1 MFEYRTQTVIART
14 CNSAMTLSCDVTRSF
29 GIASLGASRPRPRC
43 FVVVL
48 PLARGVFALCA
59 RVLVFVD
66 DVTEERFEVFA
77 DLGRATTS
85 LGVSSD
91 LNFASAVH
99 KK

>member
-1 MFEYRTQTVIART
+1 MAERFDLAAR
-14 CNSAMTLSCDVTRSF
+14 ARSF
-29 GIASLGASRPRPRC
+29 RWA
-43 FVVVL
+43 
-48 PLARGVFALCA
+48 ARGVFALCA
-59 RVLVFVD
+59 RAFVFVD
-66 DVTEERFEVFA
+66 DVSEERFEVFA